1 MDAGRVRERRAAR
14 RQGEREQYEARLR
27 CKDGGAGWVIV
38 GGSIIEENGEY
49 AGTFSLMTDITSDDL
64 DFLYALDGDPDVV
77 QWTNLDGKRAPYAFC
92 RDVLLP
98 RSLACYDKYPGYG
111 YWVAAEKATGAF
123 LGWFHFGP
131 TPNDPDEIELGYRL
145 RKSAWGLGYAT
156 EGSRALVR
164 KGFLELGTERV
175 TATALAANR
184 ASVRVMEK
192 AGLRFD
198 HDCIHEHT
206 DPETGLVTGHPAIK
220 YALDSA
226 EFEA

>member
-1 MDAGRVRERRAAR
+1 MASAPRMPSAAMSSSP
-14 RQGEREQYEARLR
+14 A
-27 CKDGGAGWVIV
+27 ASPTTT
-38 GGSIIEENGEY
+38 SI
-49 AGTFSLMTDITSDDL
+49 
-64 DFLYALDGDPDVV
+64 P
-77 QWTNLDGKRAPYAFC
+77 
-92 RDVLLP
+92 
-98 RSLACYDKYPGYG
+98 
-111 YWVAAEKATGAF
+111 AT
-123 LGWFHFGP
+123 
-131 TPNDPDEIELGYRL
+131 
-145 RKSAWGLGYAT
+145 AT

-198 HDCIHEHT
+198 HDYIHEHT
-206 DPETGLVTGHPAIK
+206 DPETGLVTGHPAVK